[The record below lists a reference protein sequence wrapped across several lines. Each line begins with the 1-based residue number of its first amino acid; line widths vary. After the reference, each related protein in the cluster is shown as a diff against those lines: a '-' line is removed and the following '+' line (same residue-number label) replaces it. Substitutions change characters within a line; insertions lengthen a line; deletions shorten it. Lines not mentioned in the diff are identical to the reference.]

1 MIYESNNDEIKCKFT
16 KITASLV
23 AIEIISAQETRPWHF
38 ASKASLI
45 ASMSSYPLTLEFG
58 TAVFSLMNPSNRIDA
73 SQPYVHIAKILL
85 NDK

>member
-16 KITASLV
+16 KTTASLV

-45 ASMSSYPLTLEFG
+45 ASMSL
-58 TAVFSLMNPSNRIDA
+58 
-73 SQPYVHIAKILL
+73 
-85 NDK
+85 